1 MAQHAVPHAFTPR
14 QMENLSAEDHTLA
27 TVRSSIE
34 TGDWSKCGADNKT
47 VKTELSTVGKIGLR
61 GTRIVVPQATG
72 QQTLMLAHEGHQGIV
87 KTKQRLRT
95 KVWWPGID
103 REAEELVRSCHA
115 CQLNSFTS
123 QDVPTTRSELP
134 AKPWQT
140 LAMGMCGPFPSG
152 DHLLVVTDYY
162 SRWVNVDIL
171 RSPTSVNIIKCLKH
185 LFATYGI
192 PESVVTDNGTPFV
205 SKEFKTYLQE
215 SGIEHRRVT
224 PYWPQVNGEVER
236 QNRTLC
242 KAIRAAHAEGKD
254 WRSELDVFLMAYR
267 STPHCVTGRSPAEL
281 LFNRQIR
288 TKLPELSA
296 NNQLQPTGQDAAVRR
311 TDAVRKEKGR
321 VDADRIRRAKDSTV
335 KQGDKVLLRQQR
347 QNKPS
352 TPFEQDPYTVV
363 DRKGCSVILEKDGK
377 QIMRHVSFVKRWV
390 QPEPDTVVPIGVAG
404 ERLVS
409 HSTAPVETHEQD
421 TRPQRTR
428 RMPTH
433 FVDYRLD
440 RQCHKGAE

>member
-1 MAQHAVPHAFTPR
+1 
-14 QMENLSAEDHTLA
+14 
-27 TVRSSIE
+27 
-34 TGDWSKCGADNKT
+34 
-47 VKTELSTVGKIGLR
+47 
-61 GTRIVVPQATG
+61 
-72 QQTLMLAHEGHQGIV
+72 
-87 KTKQRLRT
+87 
-95 KVWWPGID
+95 
-103 REAEELVRSCHA
+103 
-115 CQLNSFTS
+115 
-123 QDVPTTRSELP
+123 
-134 AKPWQT
+134 
-140 LAMGMCGPFPSG
+140 
-152 DHLLVVTDYY
+152 
-162 SRWVNVDIL
+162 
-171 RSPTSVNIIKCLKH
+171 
-185 LFATYGI
+185 
-192 PESVVTDNGTPFV
+192 
-205 SKEFKTYLQE
+205 
-215 SGIEHRRVT
+215 
-224 PYWPQVNGEVER
+224 
-236 QNRTLC
+236 
-242 KAIRAAHAEGKD
+242 
-254 WRSELDVFLMAYR
+254 MAYR
-267 STPHCVTGRSPAEL
+267 STPPCVTGRSPAEL

-321 VDADRIRRAKDSTV
+321 VDADRIRTAKDSTV
-335 KQGDKVLLRQQR
+335 KQGDKVLLRQQK
-347 QNKPS
+347 QNKLF

-390 QPEPDTVVPIGVAG
+390 QPEPDTVVPIRVAG